1 MSVVLPSSV
10 NYRESLPALPEGC
23 QSINIACSPVNNNTF
38 KPGEQIIFDF
48 LNRGFLIPDS
58 VYISYTWTATL
69 TGTTNTPLLIGCPVY
84 TPFNRLDL
92 QIGSQTVDSIQNYNV
107 IMNMLSNLTMSVSD
121 KYGLQSAFGYNKA
134 DGTNATP
141 NLEELDGRTLITGA
155 ANLTGSFSAPLMSL
169 LSSSEKLIPLFAMP
183 QLRIILTHESL
194 NTMFRQDGTG
204 GNIVQPATW
213 VLSNVEL
220 RYKIVD
226 MGGNVEE
233 MIRGMGDKIYI
244 KSQSF
249 ASSTNTLTAT
259 STGSNELIYNMRF
272 ASVKS
277 IFAINGSAS
286 NNSNGR
292 FDSVDLTSNTG
303 EYSFLIGGQI
313 YPQKP
318 LSAQTNKAGILQ
330 ELRSAI
336 GSIYDKNN
344 SFAINTLEFNQIST
358 VPGSTN
364 SVTCPAKFY
373 IGCSV
378 EKLNSNSLLT
388 GISTQN
394 SPISYRVTTGS
405 SIGTANATVTLV
417 VNYDALIEVD
427 LVNRQCSV
435 KT

>member
-1 MSVVLPSSV
+1 MSVILPSSV
-10 NYRESLPALPEGC
+10 NYRESLPSLPEGC
-23 QSINIACSPVNNNTF
+23 QQINVASSPINNQTF
-38 KPGEQIIFDF
+38 SPGDQIIFDF

-58 VYISYTWTATL
+58 IYISYRWTATL
-69 TGTTNTPLLIGCPVY
+69 SNGTNTPQLIGCPVY

-92 QIGSQTVDSIQNYNV
+92 QIGSMTVDSIQNYNV
-107 IMNMLSNLTMSVSD
+107 VMNMLSNLTLSVSD

-134 DGTNATP
+134 DGTSAVP
-141 NLEELDGRTLITGA
+141 SLEELDGRTIITGA

-169 LSSSEKLIPLFAMP
+169 LSNSEKLIPLFAMP
-183 QLRIILTHESL
+183 QVRLILTHESL
-194 NTMFRQDGTG
+194 GVMFRQDGT
-204 GNIVQPATW
+204 NIVSPASW
-213 VLSNVEL
+213 QLSNVEL

-233 MIRGMGDKIYI
+233 MVRGMGDKIYI

-249 ASSTNTLTAT
+249 ASSANTLLGG

-277 IFAINGSAS
+277 IFAINGSTS

-292 FDSVDLTSNTG
+292 FDSVDLTSNNG
-303 EYSFLIGGQI
+303 EYSFLVGGIQ

-318 LSAQTNKAGILQ
+318 LSALTNKAGILQ
-330 ELRSAI
+330 ELRTAM
-336 GSIYDKNN
+336 GSVYDKNN
-344 SFAINTLEFNQIST
+344 SFAINTLEFSQVST
-358 VPGSTN
+358 TPGATN
-364 SVTCPAKFY
+364 TVICPAKCY
-373 IGCSV
+373 IGTSL

-394 SPISYRVTTGS
+394 SPISYRITTGT
-405 SIGTANATVTLV
+405 SIGAANSTVTLV

-427 LVNRQCSV
+427 LMNRQCSV

>member
-1 MSVVLPSSV
+1 MSIVLPSSV
-10 NYRESLPALPEGC
+10 NYRESLPSLPEGC
-23 QSINIACSPVNNNTF
+23 QQINVACSPVNNQSFN
-38 KPGEQIIFDF
+38 PGDQIIFDF

-58 VYISYTWTATL
+58 IYISYRWTATL
-69 TGTTNTPLLIGCPVY
+69 TSTTNTPQLIGCPVY

-92 QIGSQTVDSIQNYNV
+92 QIGSQTVDSMQNYNV
-107 IMNMLSNLTMSVSD
+107 MMNMLSNLTLSVSD
-121 KYGLQSAFGYNKA
+121 KYGLQSAFGYNKN
-134 DGTNATP
+134 DGTNAVP
-141 NLEELDGRTLITGA
+141 SLEELDGRTIITGA
-155 ANLTGSFSAPLMSL
+155 GNLTGSFSGPLMSL
-169 LSSSEKLIPLFAMP
+169 LSNSEKLIPLFAMP
-183 QLRIILTHESL
+183 QVRLILTHESL
-194 NTMFRQDGTG
+194 STMFRQSGT
-204 GNIVQPATW
+204 NIVSPASWT
-213 VLSNVEL
+213 LSNVEL

-233 MIRGMGDKIYI
+233 MVRGMGDKIYI

-249 ASSTNTLTAT
+249 ASSTNTLTAD

-277 IFAINGSAS
+277 IFAINGSSS

-292 FDSVDLTSNTG
+292 FDSVDLTSNNG
-303 EYSFLIGGQI
+303 EYSFLVGGIQ

-318 LSAQTNKAGILQ
+318 LSALTNKAGILQ

-336 GSIYDKNN
+336 GSVYDKNN

-358 VPGSTN
+358 LPGATN
-364 SVTCPAKFY
+364 NINCPAKCY

-394 SPISYRVTTGS
+394 SPISYRVTTGTA
-405 SIGTANATVTLV
+405 IGTANAIITLC